1 MALIANNII
10 SNNTSKTPAAKAPVF
25 SRQSVSFHIPKTKP
39 AKRVSDYHYDMK
51 TITKR

>member
-10 SNNTSKTPAAKAPVF
+10 KTSMFQGRETLSSHTDVHK
-25 SRQSVSFHIPKTKP
+25 PKPKP
-39 AKRVSDYHYDMK
+39 TKRVSDYHYDMK